1 MSAEARLALGLGVAL
16 VLSVLLTPV
25 AIRLATRWGFHD
37 QPGGYKTHRRP
48 TPYLGGAA
56 VTTAFVAAL
65 LTAAAGVDAGRSL
78 LLAGCVLVLWGVG
91 TVDDRRTVTPGMRVA
106 VEAGLATALW
116 VADLGWDTGAPVL
129 DLALTVA
136 WVVVVVNAV
145 NLFDN
150 MDGAAAT
157 VVGAVAAA
165 TAGLGL
171 VVGDAWLA
179 ACAGALAGACLGFLP
194 YNLAGPAR
202 IFLGDGG
209 SMPIGFAAAALA
221 MAGAAHGLPAGEALP
236 VAVLLLALPLL
247 DTALV
252 IVSRRRR
259 GVSILTGGHDH
270 LTYRVLPWL
279 GTPRRVAAALAA
291 TQVLLGALAV
301 AAADSGRSAVLAA
314 TAVTV
319 LVGAGAV
326 AVLVAR
332 EPRAAY
338 GE

>member
-1 MSAEARLALGLGVAL
+1 MTAEARLALGLGVAL
-16 VLSVLLTPV
+16 VLSLLLTPI
-25 AIRLATRWGFHD
+25 AIRLATRWAFHD

-56 VTTAFVAAL
+56 VTAAFVAGL
-65 LTAAAGVDAGRSL
+65 LIAAAGVDLGRSL
-78 LLAGCVLVLWGVG
+78 LVAGAVLVLWGVG

-106 VEAGLATALW
+106 VEAALAAALW
-116 VADLGWDTGAPVL
+116 VADLGWDTGAAAL

-136 WVVVVVNAV
+136 WVVVLVNAV

-157 VVGAVAAA
+157 VAGTAALA
-165 TAGLGL
+165 TAALGL

-179 ACAGALAGACLGFLP
+179 AGAGALAGACLGFLP

-209 SMPIGFAAAALA
+209 SMPIGFAVAAFA

-279 GTPRRVAAALAA
+279 GTPRRVALGLGAVQA
-291 TQVLLGALAV
+291 LLGAIAV
-301 AAADSGRSAVLAA
+301 AAADSGRGAVLTAA
-314 TAVTV
+314 AVTV
-319 LVGAGAV
+319 LAGASAI

-332 EPRAAY
+332 EPRTAY